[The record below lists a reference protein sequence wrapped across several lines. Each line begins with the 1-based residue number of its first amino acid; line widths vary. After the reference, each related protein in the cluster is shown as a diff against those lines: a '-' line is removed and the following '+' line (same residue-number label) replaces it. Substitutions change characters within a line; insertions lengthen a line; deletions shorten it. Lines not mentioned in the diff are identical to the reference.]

1 MHLIIAEKNIAA
13 RRIADILAASPKSE
27 MDADSVGSVK
37 GSKVHTGKEKGSKV
51 HTGKENGVNTYRFD
65 DTITLGL
72 RGHVVEID
80 FEPGY
85 NNWRSETNTPRT
97 LIDAEIIKK
106 PTAKNIVA
114 LIKKISKKATLVTI
128 ATDYDREGELIGK
141 EAFEIV
147 RSANADVPVQRARF
161 SAITPQEIT
170 AAFNAPAEIDFDLAA
185 AGEARQVI
193 DLIWGASLTR
203 FISIA
208 AKRGGKSILSVG
220 RVQSPTLAMIVDREK
235 EIEAFVPEPYWM
247 ISVDTEKGGT
257 PVTARHTTDRFQNKT
272 EAVKAEQNTAA
283 PLIVTGVKEG
293 TRTDRA
299 PTPFDTT
306 AFIVA
311 AGRLRFSASNA
322 MRIAE
327 ELYMNGYVSYPR
339 TDNTVYPKS
348 LDLDGILQELRKTSL
363 SRAVE
368 WTQANRR
375 KEPTRGKKSTTDHPP
390 IHPAGAAKKEDLPD
404 DHWKIYEL
412 IVRRFLATLSP
423 DAQWTTLKYLF
434 DAGTETYTATG
445 SLLVEAGY
453 REVYPYS
460 EAKETIL
467 PEMQMG
473 EHLPVLAIN
482 NEEKFT
488 TPPPRYSQSK
498 LIQRMEELGLGTK
511 STRHEVIGKLV
522 SRRYVEGTP
531 VRPTLVGRGV
541 VEAMENHGVPI
552 TDPEMTSTIEQHM
565 EEIKEA
571 KLTRDEVV
579 SESQTMLRHVFD
591 VLEANEDQIGREIMD
606 RNDEERILGK
616 CPVCGHDLMI
626 RQTKGMSQFIGCTG
640 YPDCTF
646 NIGLPGAVWGTAIR
660 EEKVCEQHGLNYI
673 RLIRKGARPWE
684 IGCPLCNHITSNR
697 EALMMMPSADEEL
710 VARLHAAHI
719 YTVYEVANIE
729 PERLATVL
737 TTDTPTVACL
747 REEADN
753 VLELLRKRSEL
764 KKFVRRHVVPRR
776 GRSPAKVAVALVDAG
791 VSDLGGLAA
800 MTPEALT
807 QMHLSAAEAEN
818 LLYEAQT
825 VYNRA
830 ILREYGVPAVSLKK
844 YYEAGITTPA
854 SFCALPPVY
863 LSTITGIKP
872 ETVWKHVT
880 AVCNGMGVAPPKK
893 VTATMVE
900 KGRKDLLEIPGLDEA
915 TLEQLYRAG
924 VIDPEGLKTADAGRL
939 VKVTGI
945 SKEKIRA
952 FQNACK

>member
-13 RRIADILAASPKSE
+13 RRIAEILAGA
-27 MDADSVGSVK
+27 
-37 GSKVHTGKEKGSKV
+37 GSKSSEKKGAKV

-65 DTITLGL
+65 DAITLGL

-85 NNWRSETNTPRT
+85 SNWRSEVNTPRT
-97 LIDAEIIKK
+97 LIDAKTVKK
-106 PTAKNIVA
+106 PTAKNIVS
-114 LIKKISKKATLVTI
+114 LIKKLSRTATLVTI

-147 RSANADVPVQRARF
+147 RSSNTDVPVHRARF

-170 AAFNAPAEIDFDLAA
+170 TAFEDPAGIDFDLAA
-185 AGEARQVI
+185 AGEARQII
-193 DLIWGASLTR
+193 DLLWGASLTR

-247 ISVDTEKGGT
+247 LSVDTEKNGT
-257 PVTARHTTDRFQNKT
+257 PVIARHTTDRFQDKS
-272 EAVKAEQNTAA
+272 EAVKAEQNTSA
-283 PLIVTGVKEG
+283 PLVVTSVKEG

-299 PTPFDTT
+299 PAPFDTT
-306 AFIVA
+306 SFIVA
-311 AGRLRFSASNA
+311 AGRLRFSAANA

-327 ELYMNGYVSYPR
+327 DLYMNGYVSYPR

-348 LDLDGILQELRKTSL
+348 LDLEEVLNELKKTSF

-368 WTQANRR
+368 WTQAHRR
-375 KEPTRGKKSTTDHPP
+375 KEPTHGKKSSTDHPP
-390 IHPAGAAKKEDLPD
+390 IHPAGAAKKEALTD
-404 DHWKIYEL
+404 DQWKIYEL

-434 DAGTETYTATG
+434 DAGKETYTATG
-445 SLLVEAGY
+445 SRLAEAGY
-453 REVYPYS
+453 REVYTYS

-467 PEMQMG
+467 PKMQEG
-473 EHLPVLAIN
+473 DRLPVLAIN
-482 NEEKFT
+482 NEEKYT

-552 TDPEMTSTIEQHM
+552 TNPEMTSTIEQHM

-571 KLTRDEVV
+571 KLTRDEVI

-591 VLEANEDQIGREIMD
+591 ALEANEEQIGREIMD
-606 RNDEERILGK
+606 RNDEERIIGK
-616 CPVCGHDLMI
+616 CPVCGQDLMI
-626 RQTKGMSQFIGCTG
+626 RQTRGMSQFIGCTG

-646 NIGLPGAVWGTAIR
+646 NIGLPSAAWGTAIR
-660 EEKVCEQHGLNYI
+660 EDTVCETHGLNYV

-684 IGCPLCNHITSNR
+684 IGCPLCNHINSNH
-697 EALMMMPSADEEL
+697 EALMMMPSSDEEMI
-710 VARLHAAHI
+710 ARLHASHI
-719 YTVYEVANIE
+719 YSVYEVANLE
-729 PERLATVL
+729 PERLTKAL
-737 TTDTPTVACL
+737 STDGATVACL
-747 REEADN
+747 REEAQE
-753 VLELLRKRSEL
+753 VLEILRKRSEL
-764 KKFVRRHVVPRR
+764 KKFVRKHVVPRR
-776 GRSPAKVAVALVDAG
+776 GRSPAKVAAALVEAG
-791 VSDLGGLAA
+791 VGDMGGLAA

-807 QMHLSAAEAEN
+807 KMHLSAAEAET
-818 LLYEAQT
+818 LLNETRA

-830 ILREYGVPAVSLKK
+830 ALREYGVPAVSLKK
-844 YYEAGITTPA
+844 YFEAGITTPA
-854 SFCALPPVY
+854 DFCALHPAY
-863 LSTITGIKP
+863 LSIVTGIKP
-872 ETVWKHVT
+872 ETAWKHAT
-880 AVCNGMGVAPPKK
+880 SVCNGMGVTPPEK
-893 VTATMVE
+893 VTTKMVE
-900 KGRKDLLEIPGLDEA
+900 TGRNSLLEISGLGEA
-915 TLEQLYRAG
+915 MLERLYRAG
-924 VIDPEGLKTADAGRL
+924 VIDTAGLKAADAGRL
-939 VKVTGI
+939 AQATGI
-945 SKEKIRA
+945 PTEKIRA
-952 FQNACK
+952 FQDACK

>member
-13 RRIADILAASPKSE
+13 RRIAEILAASANS
-27 MDADSVGSVK
+27 GK
-37 GSKVHTGKEKGSKV
+37 GTKIQTGKE
-51 HTGKENGVNTYRFD
+51 TGVNTYQFE
-65 DTITLGL
+65 DTITMGL

-85 NNWRSETNTPRT
+85 SNWRSEVNTPRT
-97 LIDAEIIKK
+97 LIDAATIKK
-106 PTAKNIVA
+106 PTEKKIVS
-114 LIKKISKKATLVTI
+114 LIKKISKHATLVTI

-141 EAFEIV
+141 EAYEIV
-147 RSANADVPVQRARF
+147 RTANANVPVKRARF

-170 AAFNAPAEIDFDLAA
+170 AAFAEPAEIDFDLAA
-185 AGEARQVI
+185 AGEARQII

-247 ISVDTEKGGT
+247 LSVDTEKDGT
-257 PVTARHTTDRFQNKT
+257 PVTARHTTDRFQDKS
-272 EAVKAEQNTAA
+272 EALKAEQNTSA
-283 PLIVTGVKEG
+283 PLIVTGAKEG
-293 TRTDRA
+293 TRIDRA

-311 AGRLRFSASNA
+311 AGRLRFSAQNA

-327 ELYMNGYVSYPR
+327 DLYMNGFVSYPR

-348 LDLDGILQELRKTSL
+348 LDLDEILQELRKTSF

-368 WTQANRR
+368 WTQAHRR
-375 KEPTRGKKSTTDHPP
+375 DEPTHGKKSTTDHPP
-390 IHPAGAAKKEDLPD
+390 IHPAGAAKKDELPE

-434 DAGTETYTATG
+434 DAGKETYTATG
-445 SLLVEAGY
+445 SLLTSAGY

-460 EAKETIL
+460 DAKETIL
-467 PEMQMG
+467 PDMQVG

-482 NEEKFT
+482 NEEKLT

-571 KLTRDEVV
+571 KLTRDEVI
-579 SESQTMLRHVFD
+579 SESQTMLRRVFD

-606 RNDEERILGK
+606 RNDEERIIGK

-660 EEKVCEQHGLNYI
+660 EDTTCEIHDLNYV

-684 IGCPLCNHITSNR
+684 IGCPLCNHISSNH
-697 EALMMMPSADEEL
+697 EALVMMPSADEDL
-710 VARLHAAHI
+710 IARLHASHI
-719 YTVYEVANIE
+719 YSVYEVANMD
-729 PERLATVL
+729 PERLAAVL
-737 TTDTPTVACL
+737 MTDTATVACL
-747 REEADN
+747 REEAEN
-753 VLELLRKRSEL
+753 VLDLLRKRSEL
-764 KKFVRRHVVPRR
+764 KKFVRKHVIPRR
-776 GRSPAKVAVALVDAG
+776 GRSPAKVAVALVEAG
-791 VSDLGGLAA
+791 VNDLEGLAS
-800 MTPEALT
+800 MTPETLT
-807 QMHLSAAEAEN
+807 GMHLSAGEAEN
-818 LLYEAQT
+818 LLCEAQA
-825 VYNRA
+825 VYNRS

-844 YYEAGITTPA
+844 YFEAGVTTPA

-863 LSTITGIKP
+863 LSIITGIKP
-872 ETVWKHVT
+872 ETVWKH
-880 AVCNGMGVAPPKK
+880 ASGVCNGMGVAPPEK

-900 KGRKDLLEIPGLDEA
+900 KGRTDLLEIKGLNE
-915 TLEQLYRAG
+915 TMLEKFYLAG
-924 VIDPEGLKTADAGRL
+924 IIDPAGLKTANVGNL
-939 VKVTGI
+939 VKITGI
-945 SKEKIRA
+945 PKEKIRA
-952 FQNACK
+952 FQDACK

>member
-13 RRIADILAASPKSE
+13 RRIADILAASAES
-27 MDADSVGSVK
+27 GK
-37 GSKVHTGKEKGSKV
+37 GTKV
-51 HTGKENGVNTYRFD
+51 HTGKENGVSTYRFD
-65 DTITLGL
+65 DAITLGL

-85 NNWRSETNTPRT
+85 SNWRSEVNTPRT
-97 LIDAEIIKK
+97 LIDAGTIKK
-106 PTAKNIVA
+106 PTEKKIVS
-114 LIKKISKKATLVTI
+114 LIKKLSKKATLVTI
-128 ATDYDREGELIGK
+128 ATDFDREGELIGK

-147 RSANADVPVQRARF
+147 RTANADVPVQRARF

-170 AAFNAPAEIDFDLAA
+170 AAFAEPAEIDFNLAA
-185 AGEARQVI
+185 AGEARQII

-247 ISVDTEKGGT
+247 LSVDTEKDGM
-257 PVTARHTTDRFQNKT
+257 PVTARHTTDRFQDKS
-272 EAVKAEQNTAA
+272 EAVIAEQSTSA
-283 PLIVTGVKEG
+283 PLVVTSVKEG
-293 TRTDRA
+293 TRIDRA
-299 PTPFDTT
+299 PAPFDTT
-306 AFIVA
+306 SFIVA
-311 AGRLRFSASNA
+311 AGRLRFSAANA

-327 ELYMNGYVSYPR
+327 DLYMNGYVSYPR

-348 LDLDGILQELRKTSL
+348 LDLEGVLQELKKTSF

-368 WTQANRR
+368 WTQAHRR
-375 KEPTRGKKSTTDHPP
+375 KEPTHGKKSTTDHPP
-390 IHPAGAAKKEDLPD
+390 IHPAGAAKKEDLTD
-404 DHWKIYEL
+404 DQWKIYEL

-434 DAGTETYTATG
+434 DAGAETYTATG
-445 SLLVEAGY
+445 SLLAEAGY

-467 PEMQMG
+467 PEMQVG
-473 EHLPVLAIN
+473 DRLPILAIN
-482 NEEKFT
+482 NEEKYT

-571 KLTRDEVV
+571 KLSRDEVI
-579 SESQTMLRHVFD
+579 SESQMMLHRVFD
-591 VLEANEDQIGREIMD
+591 ALEANEDQIGREIMD
-606 RNDEERILGK
+606 RNDEERIIGK

-626 RQTKGMSQFIGCTG
+626 RQTKGMSQFIGCMG
-640 YPDCTF
+640 YPNCTF
-646 NIGLPGAVWGTAIR
+646 NIGLPGAAWGTAIR
-660 EEKVCEQHGLNYI
+660 EDKTCEIHDLNYV

-697 EALMMMPSADEEL
+697 EALMMMPSADEEMIT
-710 VARLHAAHI
+710 RLHAAHI
-719 YTVYEVANIE
+719 YSVYEVANIGS
-729 PERLATVL
+729 ERLEAAL
-737 TTDTPTVACL
+737 TTDAATVAGL
-747 REEADN
+747 RQEAED

-764 KKFVRRHVVPRR
+764 KKFVRKHVVPRR
-776 GRSPAKVAVALVDAG
+776 GRSPAKVAAALVEAG
-791 VSDLGGLAA
+791 VSELGGLAA

-807 QMHLSAAEAEN
+807 QMHLSAAEAES
-818 LLYEAQT
+818 LLHEARA

-830 ILREYGVPAVSLKK
+830 ALREYGVPAVSLKK
-844 YYEAGITTPA
+844 YFEAGITTPA
-854 SFCALPPVY
+854 DFCALHPAY
-863 LSTITGIKP
+863 LSIITGIKP
-872 ETVWKHVT
+872 ETVWKHAA
-880 AVCNGMGVAPPKK
+880 AVCTGMGVAPPEK
-893 VTATMVE
+893 VTAKIIE
-900 KGRKDLLEIPGLDEA
+900 AGRKELLQIPGLGEA
-915 TLEQLYRAG
+915 ILERLYRAG
-924 VIDPEGLKTADAGRL
+924 VIDPAGLKAADAGHL
-939 VKVTGI
+939 AQVTGI
-945 SKEKIRA
+945 PAEKIRA
-952 FQNACK
+952 FQDACR